1 MSQEI
6 KNTEENSINNLI
18 ADVMNNNYS
27 KKDIESFNI
36 WIDGFLLN
44 EKEEIN

>member
-1 MSQEI
+1 MKQEI
-6 KNTEENSINNLI
+6 KKTDEKINNLI
-18 ADVMNNNYS
+18 IDVMKGNYS

-44 EKEEIN
+44 EKEELN